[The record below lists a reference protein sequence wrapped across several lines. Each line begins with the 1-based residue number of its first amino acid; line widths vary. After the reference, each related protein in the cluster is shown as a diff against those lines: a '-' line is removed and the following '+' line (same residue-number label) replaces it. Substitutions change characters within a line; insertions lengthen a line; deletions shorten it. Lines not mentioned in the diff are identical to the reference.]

1 MSEELLKAILQLF
14 AIVARERI
22 TDVERN
28 NIKDF
33 LSVHLNREAT
43 NYYLKLFDEFS
54 QSHEIDSR
62 QELSNLD
69 ADTQQFVDDWAK
81 IMRIVKQVNQAL
93 TQQQKIVLIVKIIEL
108 VFADDEIS
116 ERQGNLIFYIGQALK
131 LQKEDVQTLQ
141 SFVTGHDIDELA
153 SKNVLVIDEGS
164 GEYMG
169 PRIIERDLT
178 GLIAI
183 LHLPDAEVY
192 LIKYLGITTL
202 YLNSIL
208 LKSRKIDIFPTGS
221 TIRGDKVGPIYYSD
235 IIGKFLTDE
244 SQSRIT
250 FSADHIFYHF
260 KSGRAGLQNV
270 NIAEKG
276 GKLIG
281 LMGASG
287 SGKSTLLNV
296 LNGSEKPSSG
306 RVMVNHIDIHENP
319 EKVQGVIGYVP
330 QDDLLIEELTV
341 FENLYYAAKLC
352 FGHYE
357 EKEIIGLVIKVL
369 SNLGLTEIRDL
380 KVGSPLQK
388 TISGGQRKRVNIALE
403 LLREPTIL
411 FVDEPTSGL
420 SSRDSENIMD
430 LLKELSLRGKMVFVV
445 IHQPSSDIFKMFD
458 TLIIMDVGGFQIYY
472 GNPVESVLYFRDIIN
487 AANKTQGAC
496 PECGNI
502 NPEQI
507 FSIIETRV
515 VNEYGRLTNTR
526 KVSPGQWY
534 QYFKQRI
541 KTPKVDH
548 VHESLPVVQEIP
560 NWIKQM
566 KVFTTR
572 DVLSKLAN
580 KQYLYINLL
589 GAPLLAFF
597 IAFMVKYYEYTKDN
611 SAIYSFN
618 NNSNIPVYFF
628 MSVVVALFFGLT
640 MSAEEIF
647 RDRKILKREEFLHL
661 SRSSY
666 LVSKVIVMF
675 SFSAIQTLFFIIIGN
690 WILEIPLTEIR
701 YWIILFS
708 CSCFAN
714 MVGLN
719 LSSGFDSAVTIYIL
733 IPLFLIPQLLLSGV
747 VISFDKF
754 NPKVGKPVGVPLIG
768 EMMASRWAFEAFMV
782 TQFKDNPFQKQ
793 FYPLDQKIVE
803 ADYKRVYYIPELES
817 ELSYCLNHRADWQ
830 NRNAEKMVSSLAL
843 LQSEIRNELKYH
855 PEEQFPEVERLAI
868 GKIDSTVLDKT
879 EQFIQR
885 LRGHYRNQLNNANR
899 QKEQL
904 ITSLTGTPADLLR
917 YERARMTLTNK
928 AVAENVEGKNST
940 SRIVE
945 YKGALIRKFSPIYML
960 EHKPSHF
967 FDFSANMYQ
976 PTKHFAGKEFYTLYF
991 NIAVIWCMT
1000 GIFFITL
1007 YVDALRRFIK
1017 RLERSRKYRVKEK

>member
-22 TDVERN
+22 TDTERN

-43 NYYLKLFDEFS
+43 NYYIKLFDEFS

-93 TQQQKIVLIVKIIEL
+93 TMQQKIVLIVKIIEL

-131 LQKEDVQTLQ
+131 LQKEDVHTLQ

-164 GEYMG
+164 GEYLG

-208 LKSRKIDIFPTGS
+208 LKSRKIDVFPTGS

-244 SQSRIT
+244 GQSKIT

-306 RVMVNHIDIHENP
+306 RVMVNHIDIHEHP

-352 FGHYE
+352 FGHYD
-357 EKEIIGLVIKVL
+357 EKDIIGLVIKVL

-411 FVDEPTSGL
+411 FVDEPTSGTF
-420 SSRDSENIMD
+420 I
-430 LLKELSLRGKMVFVV
+430 
-445 IHQPSSDIFKMFD
+445 P
-458 TLIIMDVGGFQIYY
+458 
-472 GNPVESVLYFRDIIN
+472 
-487 AANKTQGAC
+487 
-496 PECGNI
+496 
-502 NPEQI
+502 
-507 FSIIETRV
+507 
-515 VNEYGRLTNTR
+515 RL
-526 KVSPGQWY
+526 
-534 QYFKQRI
+534 
-541 KTPKVDH
+541 
-548 VHESLPVVQEIP
+548 
-560 NWIKQM
+560 
-566 KVFTTR
+566 
-572 DVLSKLAN
+572 
-580 KQYLYINLL
+580 
-589 GAPLLAFF
+589 
-597 IAFMVKYYEYTKDN
+597 
-611 SAIYSFN
+611 
-618 NNSNIPVYFF
+618 
-628 MSVVVALFFGLT
+628 
-640 MSAEEIF
+640 
-647 RDRKILKREEFLHL
+647 
-661 SRSSY
+661 
-666 LVSKVIVMF
+666 
-675 SFSAIQTLFFIIIGN
+675 
-690 WILEIPLTEIR
+690 
-701 YWIILFS
+701 
-708 CSCFAN
+708 
-714 MVGLN
+714 
-719 LSSGFDSAVTIYIL
+719 
-733 IPLFLIPQLLLSGV
+733 
-747 VISFDKF
+747 
-754 NPKVGKPVGVPLIG
+754 
-768 EMMASRWAFEAFMV
+768 
-782 TQFKDNPFQKQ
+782 
-793 FYPLDQKIVE
+793 
-803 ADYKRVYYIPELES
+803 
-817 ELSYCLNHRADWQ
+817 
-830 NRNAEKMVSSLAL
+830 
-843 LQSEIRNELKYH
+843 
-855 PEEQFPEVERLAI
+855 
-868 GKIDSTVLDKT
+868 
-879 EQFIQR
+879 
-885 LRGHYRNQLNNANR
+885 
-899 QKEQL
+899 
-904 ITSLTGTPADLLR
+904 
-917 YERARMTLTNK
+917 
-928 AVAENVEGKNST
+928 
-940 SRIVE
+940 
-945 YKGALIRKFSPIYML
+945 
-960 EHKPSHF
+960 
-967 FDFSANMYQ
+967 
-976 PTKHFAGKEFYTLYF
+976 
-991 NIAVIWCMT
+991 
-1000 GIFFITL
+1000 
-1007 YVDALRRFIK
+1007 
-1017 RLERSRKYRVKEK
+1017 